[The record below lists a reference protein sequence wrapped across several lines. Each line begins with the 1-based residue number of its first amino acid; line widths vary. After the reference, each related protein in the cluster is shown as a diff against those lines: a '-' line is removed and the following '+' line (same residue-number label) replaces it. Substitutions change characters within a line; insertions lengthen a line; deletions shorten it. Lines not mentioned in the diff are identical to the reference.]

1 MDPKRRA
8 GGATEGYGVKADC
21 YSLGACIYVMLSGIF
36 PEFETRP
43 DGTKVPSFGRESH
56 WKGISSDAKD
66 LIANL
71 MDPHPVNRPT
81 SAEAL
86 KHPWFTNDLGV
97 SRATLDEQTTT
108 TIIKSPPRLSQMN
121 VVGDVVEGLS
131 SKKRKSLEQR
141 TPSGV
146 MMEVDIGDTQ
156 TTSIT

>member
-36 PEFETRP
+36 PSLRDARRNQSSKFWTRKP
-43 DGTKVPSFGRESH
+43 LERH
-56 WKGISSDAKD
+56 SSDAKD

-86 KHPWFTNDLGV
+86 KHPWFTNDLAA
-97 SRATLDEQTTT
+97 SRATLDPQTTA
-108 TIIKSPPRLSQMN
+108 TIIKSP
-121 VVGDVVEGLS
+121 
-131 SKKRKSLEQR
+131 
-141 TPSGV
+141 TP
-146 MMEVDIGDTQ
+146 
-156 TTSIT
+156 